1 MATLA
6 DGGRITEKLVD
17 DEIQRLRANWIE
29 VHNDDLSDLPGA
41 ILDA

>member
-17 DEIQRLRANWIE
+17 DEIARLKANWIE
-29 VHNDDLSDLPGA
+29 VHNDDLSVL
-41 ILDA
+41 